1 MQEAERLGGVSQAN
15 LRIRPPAT
23 DPSYYTR
30 WCLWGSPDTI
40 AKKMQTLAD
49 VGLGNVLL
57 SFNNGL
63 FDVDDKKTTEKSMR
77 LFVKEVMPRFIAQ
90 KTPSDPLA
98 IDLGGTVAAAPKPTT
113 ERVGY
118 D

>member
-1 MQEAERLGGVSQAN
+1 VVAVSF
-15 LRIRPPAT
+15 
-23 DPSYYTR
+23 
-30 WCLWGSPDTI
+30 SPDTI
-40 AKKMQTLAD
+40 AQKMQTLAD

-63 FDVDDKKTTEKSMR
+63 YDDERRKLSENSMR
-77 LFVKEVMPRFIAQ
+77 LFVKEVMPCFTPQ
-90 KTPSDPLA
+90 ETPSDPLA
-98 IDLGGTVAAAPKPTT
+98 IDLGGTAPSGKAAAQPA

>member
-1 MQEAERLGGVSQAN
+1 
-15 LRIRPPAT
+15 
-23 DPSYYTR
+23 
-30 WCLWGSPDTI
+30 
-40 AKKMQTLAD
+40 MQTLAD

-63 FDVDDKKTTEKSMR
+63 YDDKRRKLTERSMQ
-77 LFVKEVMPRFIAQ
+77 LFVKEVMPRFTSQ

-98 IDLGGTVAAAPKPTT
+98 IDLGGTASSSEKPAGAPA

>member
-1 MQEAERLGGVSQAN
+1 
-15 LRIRPPAT
+15 
-23 DPSYYTR
+23 
-30 WCLWGSPDTI
+30 
-40 AKKMQTLAD
+40 MQTLAD

-63 FDVDDKKTTEKSMR
+63 YDDERRKLTERSME
-77 LFVKEVMPRFIAQ
+77 LFVKEVMPRFTAQ
-90 KTPSDPLA
+90 TTPSDPLA
-98 IDLGGTVAAAPKPTT
+98 IDLGGTASGEKRAQPA